1 MKGWGKGIL
10 FINGANLGRYWSVGP
25 QRTLYVPGPL
35 LKEGVNKVSVCHI
48 YSGVDTVCVCVCAYM
63 LCMYAWA
70 RLCEVKGGLC
80 LLVCVN
86 WLCYI
91 TVRMCVP
98 IVYMYIILSI
108 NIYMYIMFVAFRS

>member
-35 LKEGVNKVSVCHI
+35 LREGVNKVSVMF
-48 YSGVDTVCVCVCAYM
+48 VCGGRWFVLAYVYEHTRLYRVGEILTCLCV
-63 LCMYAWA
+63 
-70 RLCEVKGGLC
+70 GGLC

-86 WLCYI
+86 NLYY
-91 TVRMCVP
+91 TVCV
-98 IVYMYIILSI
+98 Y
-108 NIYMYIMFVAFRS
+108 